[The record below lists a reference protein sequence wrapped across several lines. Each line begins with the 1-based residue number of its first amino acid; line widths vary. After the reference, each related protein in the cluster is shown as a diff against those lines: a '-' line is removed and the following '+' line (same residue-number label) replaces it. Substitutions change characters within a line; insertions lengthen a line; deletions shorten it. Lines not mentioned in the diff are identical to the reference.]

1 MIMRRYALTV
11 LLALSFGVFSQNPLD
26 IQRGPVNMP
35 ADGVIDGVV
44 IKEEVPV
51 RSRVDYEFVRE
62 ADYVWSKRIFS
73 RIDARE
79 KMNYNLFLPYDKFIK
94 DFTVNAP
101 KSPAEMMSHKG
112 WIRNQSRLSLW
123 TIILQHLM
131 NGDLSMFY
139 VADSLDFNFTKEDG
153 YALKYRLNRYNSD
166 QDKNSYYSSNPFY
179 AKNVVERCGGFFQ
192 GSPIDGMYQ
201 GQNKVYMTDFMNFK
215 TFKDW
220 TDNYMKTDYDANNI
234 GAQWQPDIKFK
245 MTDPFFE
252 KSWNKAMK
260 AAIAGNLDAAL
271 LSEDL
276 TFFLTSD
283 LITAYN
289 IKEDWFFDKERSVL
303 DKRIIA
309 IAPVSRY
316 TIDTAKASNR
326 GSLIMYDPFTNPPA
340 LVASLAGSK
349 TPVNSTTP
357 TAEYEMFWL
366 YFPQLRNVLVNYFAY
381 NEQSD
386 ALWMSYDD
394 LFWKRLFSAQ
404 IYKASDQFDR
414 DIEDYR
420 YGVDALYEAAKIK
433 ETMRTWETDLWHY

>member
-1 MIMRRYALTV
+1 MRVIIFLSLV
-11 LLALSFGVFSQNPLD
+11 ALSGISLAQNPLD

-51 RSRVDYEFVRE
+51 RSRIEYEYVRE
-62 ADYVWSKRIFS
+62 ADYVWSKRLFS

-79 KMNYNLFLPYDKFIK
+79 KANHKLFLPYDKFTK
-94 DFTVNAP
+94 EFTMVPPKNA
-101 KSPAEMMSHKG
+101 SEMMDHKG

-123 TIILQHLM
+123 TIIMQHLM

-166 QDKNSYYSSNPFY
+166 QDKNSYYQANPWY
-179 AKNVVERCGGFFQ
+179 AKNIVDRCGGFFV
-192 GSPIDGMYQ
+192 GEPIEGLYQ
-201 GQNKVYMTDFMNFK
+201 GQKKVYMTDYMNFK

-220 TDNYMKTDYDANNI
+220 TDNYIKTDYDANQI
-234 GAQWQPDIKFK
+234 GAQWQPDIKTQ
-245 MTDPFFE
+245 MADPAFE
-252 KSWNKAMK
+252 KSWNKAMAK
-260 AAIAGNLDAAL
+260 ATKSNSDVSL

-276 TFFLTSD
+276 TFFVTSD

-289 IKEDWFFDKERSVL
+289 IKEDWFFDKERSML

-309 IAPVSRY
+309 IAPVARY
-316 TIDTAKASNR
+316 TIDTAKFSDR
-326 GSLIMYDPFTNPPA
+326 GSLIMWDPFANPPSM
-340 LVASLAGSK
+340 VASVGGAK
-349 TPVNSTTP
+349 APINPTTP

-366 YFPQLRNVLVNYFAY
+366 YFPQLRNVIVNYFVY

-386 ALWMSYDD
+386 AQWMSFDD

-404 IYKASDQFDR
+404 IYKATDQFDR

-420 YGVDALYEAAKIK
+420 YGVDALYEAQKIK